1 LKDLLESLKLGLL
14 VDLPVKAALLAW
26 EKEEEEGRRESFL
39 PWKLKVD
46 DEGKKTARRRER

>member
-1 LKDLLESLKLGLL
+1 MKDLLESLKLGLL